1 MTEDIDIEVSEFHVI
16 IAWMK
21 SVVMVSNEQ
30 QFCLNF
36 FNKILAFEFEKWFN
50 QVFNTLGETVRIEKK
65 AEDYLL
71 SKIAALFSLDPEC
84 VIDDTNA

>member
-36 FNKILAFEFEKWFN
+36 FDEILTFEFERWFN
-50 QVFNTLGETVRIEKK
+50 HKYLTL
-65 AEDYLL
+65 
-71 SKIAALFSLDPEC
+71 
-84 VIDDTNA
+84 